1 MESNINKLL
10 KKYYKTFLLGK
21 NIFNTDKDKSFE
33 YIKESLKLLDEI
45 KKNNSKEIDK
55 YSTILNETE
64 KESNQILNK
73 YVDYYLES
81 EISNDNEINYK
92 KLFKSIKTGNLDEI
106 KKYNINQ
113 IDFKKLFNNQTLL
126 HYAVKYGDTTF
137 LRYALKLGAH
147 IDTPNGEGNSLLEYA
162 CLESDPNMINFLL
175 NNGANMKKH
184 LFFRTGQN
192 KNLNY
197 NDSIDIANLCKII
210 IEFKNSNSK
219 KDKQI
224 SLTLNKIKLQLDLSE
239 LIGFN
244 DNTINDLINNMEY
257 LLNTINKESAYTYL
271 KILDEE
277 LAYDL
282 HNKLGCP
289 TNKIDIILINLL
301 PFITYPFNLNIDWL
315 ISLELKYIILKNIN
329 HNKIID
335 TTEIKK
341 NIVDELWE
349 KYIKTQILQED
360 YLGIIIS
367 QLITKIKV

>member
-21 NIFNTDKDKSFE
+21 NSFNTDKDKSYE

-45 KKNNSKEIDK
+45 KKNNSTEIDK
-55 YSTILNETE
+55 YSNILNETE

-73 YVDYYLES
+73 CVDYYLES
-81 EISNDNEINYK
+81 DVNNNEINYK
-92 KLFKSIKTGNLDEI
+92 KLFKSVQKGNIDEI
-106 KKYNINQ
+106 KKYNMNEIN
-113 IDFKKLFNNQTLL
+113 FKKLFNNQTLL
-126 HYAVKYGDTTF
+126 HYAVKFGDTTF
-137 LRYALKLGAH
+137 LRQSLKLGAH

-162 CLESDPNMINFLL
+162 CLEGDPNMINFLL

-184 LFFRTGQN
+184 LFFRTGQT

-210 IEFKNSNSK
+210 IEFKNNNLV
-219 KDKQI
+219 KDDKI
-224 SLTLNKIKLQLDLSE
+224 SLTLNKIRTRLDLTE

-244 DNTINDLINNMEY
+244 DKTLNDLINNIEY
-257 LLNTINKESAYTYL
+257 LLNTLDKNSSYTYL
-271 KILDEE
+271 KIIDEE
-277 LAYDL
+277 LEYNL

-289 TNKIDIILINLL
+289 TNKIDIILINLI
-301 PFITYPFNLNIDWL
+301 PFINYPFNLSIDWL
-315 ISLELKYIILKNIN
+315 ITLELKYIILKNIN
-329 HNKIID
+329 IKIID
-335 TTEIKK
+335 EIEIKK
-341 NIVDELWE
+341 NIVDELWD
-349 KYIKTQILQED
+349 KYIKTEILQED